1 MLNEHYWFCQPHA
14 ADYNRNWNF
23 FAGMSES
30 EVRARMEQSALG
42 DRPTWDFKAGKNS
55 RESAAAA
62 RGFATGDGFRDPFDL
77 FGRTSASRA
86 SEAPARRNL
95 GKLERTALADLDLD
109 EDADAARIRARYTE
123 LVKLCH
129 PDANGGDRSAEAK
142 LQRTIRAY
150 QVLRKAKMV

>member
-1 MLNEHYWFCQPHA
+1 
-14 ADYNRNWNF
+14 
-23 FAGMSES
+23 
-30 EVRARMEQSALG
+30 
-42 DRPTWDFKAGKNS
+42 
-55 RESAAAA
+55 
-62 RGFATGDGFRDPFDL
+62 
-77 FGRTSASRA
+77 
-86 SEAPARRNL
+86 NL

-109 EDADAARIRARYTE
+109 EDADAGRIRARYTE